1 MEWQKEFSQLGYY
14 SVDAMVH
21 LPKHEGVDV
30 LQYCYEDLKQLTSDL
45 SFFPP
50 LLISHGQTAW
60 RIAQKYVSNKPVS
73 GLVLVDQQ
81 HKGESLNLPSN
92 EFEPRFPILH
102 VNSHQDSKTPD
113 FLEGWIDVI
122 KTKQDQEFKE
132 LKNWMD
138 QMGM

>member
-1 MEWQKEFSQLGYY
+1 M
-14 SVDAMVH
+14 
-21 LPKHEGVDV
+21 
-30 LQYCYEDLKQLTSDL
+30 KQLTSDL